1 MQAEEI
7 LHGIAKPFILSGI
20 YKDEKAALTDL
31 TLDYIRRKIE
41 QYDDI
46 IMILTKKYGCGFEQF
61 TEKIKHN
68 ASFDTEDDWMEW
80 KAANEMRQA
89 WINANKMIICNE

>member
-1 MQAEEI
+1 
-7 LHGIAKPFILSGI
+7 
-20 YKDEKAALTDL
+20 
-31 TLDYIRRKIE
+31 
-41 QYDDI
+41 
-46 IMILTKKYGCGFEQF
+46 MILTKKYGCGFEQF
-61 TEKIKHN
+61 TEKIKNN